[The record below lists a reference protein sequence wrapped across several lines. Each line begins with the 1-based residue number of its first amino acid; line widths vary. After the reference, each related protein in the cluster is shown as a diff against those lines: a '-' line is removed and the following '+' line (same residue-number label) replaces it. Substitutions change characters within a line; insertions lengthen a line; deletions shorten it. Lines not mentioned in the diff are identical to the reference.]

1 MRKKLQILTIVTWVT
16 FPWCWRPP
24 FARYCTQS
32 CSKLLSQSLW
42 LLDLSLPSDGL
53 PPVHTL
59 RWNWFINNTGRWF
72 STGFTKRL
80 DIFKSYMYSKLLF
93 TCLYHLTPEPL
104 SLQTNEAILHRLCFP
119 TMSLQHPQ
127 YLLAGINYHNH
138 LLISLKLHLLIR
150 CRCTVVSFHPNY
162 THFIWIFQYFQHHVL
177 ISAIHL
183 KYFNSFLL
191 QEGLPIKKQKIR
203 ICT

>member
-1 MRKKLQILTIVTWVT
+1 MFQRKGKNVRKKLQILTVVTWLT
-16 FPWCWRPP
+16 FLWCWRPP

-72 STGFTKRL
+72 STGFTKRF
-80 DIFKSYMYSKLLF
+80 DIHVLKSYIYSKLSF

-127 YLLAGINYHNH
+127 YLLAGIN
-138 LLISLKLHLLIR
+138 
-150 CRCTVVSFHPNY
+150 
-162 THFIWIFQYFQHHVL
+162 
-177 ISAIHL
+177 
-183 KYFNSFLL
+183 
-191 QEGLPIKKQKIR
+191 
-203 ICT
+203 

>member
-1 MRKKLQILTIVTWVT
+1 MIQVGDFLLVSQKRFDIL
-16 FPWCWRPP
+16 
-24 FARYCTQS
+24 
-32 CSKLLSQSLW
+32 
-42 LLDLSLPSDGL
+42 
-53 PPVHTL
+53 
-59 RWNWFINNTGRWF
+59 
-72 STGFTKRL
+72 
-80 DIFKSYMYSKLLF
+80 KSYIQSKLLF

-138 LLISLKLHLLIR
+138 LHISSKLHLLIR
-150 CRCTVVSFHPNY
+150 CPCTVVSLHPNY
-162 THFIWIFQYFQHHVL
+162 THFIWIFQYFQHHVF

-191 QEGLPIKKQKIR
+191 QEGLPIKKQKIH
-203 ICT
+203 ICTQQNFGTCSYLKDQYLYYEKLKSKWVRENSYIVFKSRKNFLFLVNFVREGN